1 MQKVSKILF
10 FSLGISLLTLSI
22 SKENNQAD
30 SGKVNPH
37 DISDITFVTI
47 PGGTF
52 FMGDMDESLPGFCR
66 PVHMV
71 KLSSLEMSIYEVT
84 NAQYAT
90 YLNAA
95 LESGDIEVKSG
106 DVYGKTGD
114 WSGQRYLDIESENNS
129 NKKCRIQYNG
139 NIFSV
144 TTGKENWPIVSV
156 SWFGAKAFAEYYGLD
171 IPTEAEWEY
180 ACKGG
185 KQYMY
190 GTADGTISNSNANYD
205 MNVGYPS
212 AAGSYPANPFG
223 LYDMSGNVYEW
234 CNDWYGDYSNDGF
247 SLVIATNPIGP
258 SSGTQKVVRGGC
270 WGLRVH
276 LCKSAF
282 RLWLRPSLSGG
293 LNGFRV
299 VRRP

>member
-1 MQKVSKILF
+1 MRKVSRFLFLILAVF
-10 FSLGISLLTLSI
+10 ILTLSYSKKKSQTIAGDDQHEI
-22 SKENNQAD
+22 S
-30 SGKVNPH
+30 GM
-37 DISDITFVTI
+37 TFVTI
-47 PGGTF
+47 PGVTF
-52 FMGDMDESLPGFCR
+52 EMGEKDESLPRFCR
-66 PVHMV
+66 PVHKV
-71 KLSSLEMSIYEVT
+71 TLSSFEMSIYEVT
-84 NAQYAT
+84 NAQYAA

-95 LESGDIEVKSG
+95 LASGDIVVTSG
-106 DVYGKTGD
+106 DVFGKTGD
-114 WSGQRYLDIESENNS
+114 WLGQRYLDIESESNS
-129 NKKCRIQYNG
+129 INKCWIQYNRDT
-139 NIFSV
+139 FSV
-144 TTGKENWPIVSV
+144 TVGKENWPVVSV
-156 SWFGAKAFAEYYGLD
+156 SWYGAKAFAEYYGLD
-171 IPTEAEWEY
+171 LPLEAEWEY

-205 MNVGYPS
+205 KNVGHPTGV
-212 AAGSYPANPFG
+212 GSYPANQFG

-234 CNDWYGDYSNDGF
+234 CNDWFGDYS
-247 SLVIATNPIGP
+247 SVSVTNPIGP

-282 RLWLRPSLSGG
+282 RLWLSPSGSNG